1 MHNEYMSKILFIGLD
16 AADWGLVSQK
26 VLDGKLP
33 HLSKVIAQ
41 GVSGPLRSIDPLF
54 SPSLWA
60 TIATGK
66 RAYEHG
72 ITGFT
77 LPDHNGSGLRP
88 YDRMS
93 RRSPALWNMF
103 THTQKTSHVIGWW
116 NTAPAEKILG
126 VMVDET
132 FRIAHCPCEEPWEIG
147 PASVSPMSFASKLA
161 QERVHPQQLSEKL
174 LRFLVPKLYEINP
187 STDFRIAAIAKVL
200 AEDLTTLQVTLR
212 LMKEEPWDLTSL
224 YLIGL
229 DSLSHLAMCYREP
242 ILPGEKE
249 RDCELYGGVVD
260 RAYELYDQWIGQLIE
275 AAGKAS
281 TVVIASDHG
290 FYHDVRKRPVLGIEE
305 TAPVLQHA
313 PIGTLIMEGPSLCKG
328 QSILHATILDLCP
341 TLLTLAGLPVGRDM
355 PGKVL
360 EGAFVQKPIIK
371 KIRSWDSSWEASLSH
386 AAPTPEST
394 ERALRQLVS
403 LGYLREMPESKQ
415 TAIFEGQCNDYL
427 HRALCFL
434 ADDRIDQALP
444 LLQKA
449 NVISKKRVH
458 SFARTDILEE
468 LASLYFRLGAKRL
481 AAACFYHVARDSRRN
496 ATKAHEQFWKKTE
509 STSQKNLSF
518 KDAWEIRDLIARSNL
533 DEEKTAFITTLARFL
548 AHEKNQDLESL
559 FGYCAMHPEDFL
571 AHVHVGRLALQCKRN
586 EEGIAFLRH
595 VASRQFEN
603 PAPLALLANYY
614 NEHSNAMEAEKCAQ
628 EALCRDP
635 LHRPSWL
642 ALAASYVHQGRWK
655 EASKAAREAQ
665 KSLVE
670 RSDAFKLLAHISLEG
685 KQDSRKAMFYLQRA
699 EKAQL
704 FLSQSVN
711 PSLLPKKRANIIK
724 KKFLRSQRA
733 RDSAKRNCEIQSASS
748 LSSLTPIFQ
757 TDLLRRPRSKSDAAL
772 NSHCD
777 VEGALH
783 IEPSSQNAGSALT
796 RMAKLVSPFEELLQ
810 RKKER
815 EPANSGQ
822 SPLRSPGLPVVPHLP
837 SQSPRYD
844 QYEISGLNRP
854 IIVTGLP
861 RSGTSLIMQMLAAGG
876 IMIDADEHRSPD
888 KHNPQ
893 GYFEHEKVKTMTAHA
908 AFLKAGFAI
917 KVVIPLLFNLPRGN
931 QYQIIWVRRALD
943 EVITSQHRMGGY
955 VATASELYHV
965 YHEYEIQATAYIQ
978 SQDWPLL
985 MLHYSSIIEDPE
997 LSAEAIAHFLDK
1009 KLPLTA
1015 MRDAVIPNLYR
1026 VREGGSLSR

>member
-1 MHNEYMSKILFIGLD
+1 MSKILFIGLD

-26 VLDGKLP
+26 FLDGKLP

-103 THTQKTSHVIGWW
+103 THKQKTSHVIGWW

-132 FRIAHCPCEEPWEIG
+132 FRIAHRPCEEPWEIA

-260 RAYELYDQWIGQLIE
+260 RAYELYDQWIGQLMQ

-328 QSILHATILDLCP
+328 RSILHATILDLCP

-386 AAPTPEST
+386 AAPTAEST

-415 TAIFEGQCNDYL
+415 AAIFEGQCNDYL

-444 LLQKA
+444 LLQQA
-449 NVISKKRVH
+449 NVLSKKRAH
-458 SFARTDILEE
+458 SFVRTDILEE
-468 LASLYFRLGAKRL
+468 LAFLYLRLGAKRR

-518 KDAWEIRDLIARSNL
+518 KDAWEIRALIARSNL
-533 DEEKTAFITTLARFL
+533 DEEKIAFITTLARFL

-559 FGYCAMHPEDFL
+559 LGYCTMHPEDFF
-571 AHVHVGRLALQCKRN
+571 AHVHVGRLALQYERN

-595 VASRQFEN
+595 VANRQSEN
-603 PAPLALLANYY
+603 AAPLALLANYY

-628 EALCRDP
+628 EALGRDP

-670 RSDAFKLLAHISLEG
+670 RSDAFKLLARISLEG

-711 PSLLPKKRANIIK
+711 HSPLPKQRAHVVNK
-724 KKFLRSQRA
+724 NFLRSQR
-733 RDSAKRNCEIQSASS
+733 SQPPRNNQYETCG
-748 LSSLTPIFQ
+748 LTRIFHA
-757 TDLLRRPRSKSDAAL
+757 DHLRRPGSLMDAAL
-772 NSHCD
+772 SSKSSSGSMYSYSHRQTSSL
-777 VEGALH
+777 ALPH
-783 IEPSSQNAGSALT
+783 PPS
-796 RMAKLVSPFEELLQ
+796 RP
-810 RKKER
+810 
-815 EPANSGQ
+815 
-822 SPLRSPGLPVVPHLP
+822 
-837 SQSPRYD
+837 PRHD
-844 QYEISGLNRP
+844 RYETCGLNRP

-876 IMIDADEHRSPD
+876 IMIDADEHRRPD

-908 AFLKAGFAI
+908 DFLKAGFAI
-917 KVVIPLLFNLPRGN
+917 KVVIPILFNLPRGH
-931 QYQIIWVRRALD
+931 QYQIIWVRRALC

-955 VATASELYHV
+955 VATASELHHI

-978 SQDWPLL
+978 SQGWPLL

-997 LSAEAIAHFLDK
+997 LSAEAMARFLDK

-1015 MRDAVIPNLYR
+1015 MRDVVIPNLYR
-1026 VREGGSLSR
+1026 VREGGSLS